1 MGDITS
7 QKNEFSSWSDLES
20 RGGGEA
26 DLASLPAAVRA
37 IVEEC
42 RVKSTNPPPPE
53 QQAGEVLPYPC
64 RMYEES
70 IPGEEGMLQLQWMR
84 LDMSN
89 MDSERCWG
97 EASLDGEHDCGPDS
111 GLVLPAVYSMDPAQV
126 LPPTMIGLPPELQRD
141 VQGGND
147 GFCQWTSEDVPEDH
161 LFKLGE
167 KLTEAF
173 SGEPGGSKRGEGLP
187 SDVVAEVASLSRTDW
202 SVCLERYVDFR
213 RCDPAAIAQVLLAA
227 SPPTLDCL
235 LGTVLPGL
243 VTKISSRSAPAKAP
257 TSSETGTKDS
267 SASGRTG
274 GEQAVSSAGHG
285 QRDTA
290 ALLAIC
296 RLAASV
302 AASVRGGAD
311 PVAFRDKVSGSELR
325 KLGTLGKEA
334 EVALAEA
341 FFYGEGAGAAF

>member
-1 MGDITS
+1 MEHATTEKPSRCLFVIR
-7 QKNEFSSWSDLES
+7 SS
-20 RGGGEA
+20 R
-26 DLASLPAAVRA
+26 
-37 IVEEC
+37 
-42 RVKSTNPPPPE
+42 
-53 QQAGEVLPYPC
+53 
-64 RMYEES
+64 
-70 IPGEEGMLQLQWMR
+70 
-84 LDMSN
+84 
-89 MDSERCWG
+89 
-97 EASLDGEHDCGPDS
+97 H
-111 GLVLPAVYSMDPAQV
+111 
-126 LPPTMIGLPPELQRD
+126 PTRI
-141 VQGGND
+141 
-147 GFCQWTSEDVPEDH
+147 H
-161 LFKLGE
+161 
-167 KLTEAF
+167 
-173 SGEPGGSKRGEGLP
+173 
-187 SDVVAEVASLSRTDW
+187 
-202 SVCLERYVDFR
+202 

-227 SPPTLDCL
+227 SPPPTLDCL

-274 GEQAVSSAGHG
+274 GEQAASSAGHG